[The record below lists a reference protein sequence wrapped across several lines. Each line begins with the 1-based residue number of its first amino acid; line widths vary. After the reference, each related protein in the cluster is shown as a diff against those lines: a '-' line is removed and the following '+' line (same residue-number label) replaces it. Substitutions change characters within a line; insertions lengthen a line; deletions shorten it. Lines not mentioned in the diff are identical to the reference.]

1 MKIIAWILDHG
12 ADIHKLLKVGLVGLC
27 YQAQQKSIVPWCDST
42 FIRLVLSPISWISS
56 PDVVKIFRQ
65 NLILAHQDEPSTL
78 LSGDFF
84 GGHGPS

>member
-56 PDVVKIFRQ
+56 
-65 NLILAHQDEPSTL
+65 
-78 LSGDFF
+78 G
-84 GGHGPS
+84 